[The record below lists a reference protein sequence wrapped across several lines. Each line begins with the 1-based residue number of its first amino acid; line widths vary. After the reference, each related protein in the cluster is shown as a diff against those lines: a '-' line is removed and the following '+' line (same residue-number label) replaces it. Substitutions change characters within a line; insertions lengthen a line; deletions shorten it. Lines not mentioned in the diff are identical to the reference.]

1 MKLRNLYIQN
11 AFHLEHQPAST
22 NAKHKRIHLF
32 SKARESSVIS
42 WGGGW
47 KAVFW
52 LFASELNVITNRLSV
67 DVYYIYTF
75 PNTLTSVIC
84 GLSVIKGGL

>member
-1 MKLRNLYIQN
+1 MKLRNLHIQN

-22 NAKHKRIHLF
+22 NAKHKQIRLF
-32 SKARESSVIS
+32 SKACESSVIG

-52 LFASELNVITNRLSV
+52 LFASKLNVITKI
-67 DVYYIYTF
+67 YIYRCILYIHVSKYT
-75 PNTLTSVIC
+75 
-84 GLSVIKGGL
+84 